1 MPHLGHLRIYNKCV
15 GIIVSKAN
23 YDLHHH
29 PIFVQ
34 AHNAKGDIMEF
45 QVLLNKLE
53 KINYRPLIF
62 GNQDNNCDMLNIRIL
77 TEGQSHFEETILYL
91 TSTGLMPDSGS
102 GHPFILFCY
111 GKEIDF
117 SLYRE
122 SSFTIV
128 YFGAD
133 ISQA

>member
-1 MPHLGHLRIYNKCV
+1 M
-15 GIIVSKAN
+15 SKAN

-91 TSTGLMPDSGS
+91 TSTGLCRIPAAAIRLSCSAMGRQLTFPCTGKVLLPLS
-102 GHPFILFCY
+102 ILGLTFPRPN
-111 GKEIDF
+111 F
-117 SLYRE
+117 LM
-122 SSFTIV
+122 
-128 YFGAD
+128 
-133 ISQA
+133 